1 MISVQYVC
9 CVLLFFDLQPRVVK
23 GSVTGNIWRHS
34 DYKPTRWAGEFS
46 AFNCR
51 SRNKWLPA
59 SSGTVQGNL
68 LRCIYSLSLTYLSLS
83 YLSHERLRGA
93 PPALVFLALPFR
105 LLHMWSC
112 CIDYSLHLLCV
123 CSVFFLS
130 VLLWITPFVVC
141 YFSHPYSAYFHESLK
156 VLAAAIQAQSIFT
169 DRLLVDGFL
178 INKWPIVC
186 GQRRTHSGSALI
198 LNSNAAVN
206 TGDVCPSEYLTVTIM
221 GRFRQ
226 QGSGGPRDWTYWQ
239 YECTSV
245 QVH

>member
-1 MISVQYVC
+1 MYLFIVVNVFIIIVSFPWAAQRSSARSGFPRASLQAAAHVK
-9 CVLLFFDLQPRVVK
+9 LLYWLQPPSVV
-23 GSVTGNIWRHS
+23 R
-34 DYKPTRWAGEFS
+34 
-46 AFNCR
+46 
-51 SRNKWLPA
+51 
-59 SSGTVQGNL
+59 L
-68 LRCIYSLSLTYLSLS
+68 LR
-83 YLSHERLRGA
+83 
-93 PPALVFLALPFR
+93 
-105 LLHMWSC
+105 
-112 CIDYSLHLLCV
+112 
-123 CSVFFLS
+123 FFLS